1 MESVSS
7 LVSKVS
13 RGTCAWNRIPEL
25 ESSEIS
31 SRRRVIHS
39 RELIMAGVQKCP
51 ELEVL
56 QQFSLGQLSQ
66 ADAWP
71 LHRHLI
77 RCKLCTQTVNE
88 LKDAARL
95 ITSASMISEVRPL
108 EPSALVHTVAAM
120 PAAS

>member
-1 MESVSS
+1 MKSVSRVAS
-7 LVSKVS
+7 EVS
-13 RGTCAWNRIPEL
+13 RGRFAWNRIPEL
-25 ESSEIS
+25 ESSEVFA
-31 SRRRVIHS
+31 SRRLAQAGN
-39 RELIMAGVQKCP
+39 LIMAGVQKCP
-51 ELEVL
+51 ELEML
-56 QQFSLGQLSQ
+56 QQFSLGQLSH

-108 EPSALVHTVAAM
+108 EPSAL
-120 PAAS
+120 